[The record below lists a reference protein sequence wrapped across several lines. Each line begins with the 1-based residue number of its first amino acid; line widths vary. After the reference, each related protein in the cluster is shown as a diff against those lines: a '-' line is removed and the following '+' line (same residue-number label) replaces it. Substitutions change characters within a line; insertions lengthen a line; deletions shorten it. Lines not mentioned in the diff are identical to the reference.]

1 MEEHHRQGLCYNY
14 DEPYVRGHKCVRLFY
29 LEVSD
34 FNADDTASTEQPN
47 PDDQPPLISLSAI
60 TSIHTEDTMQIHLS
74 VGNHEFTTLLDS
86 GSTHNFIS
94 TKVAH
99 RVGLQFHSSNAH
111 M

>member
-1 MEEHHRQGLCYNY
+1 MH
-14 DEPYVRGHKCVRLFY
+14 LFY

-34 FNADDTASTEQPN
+34 FNADDTALTEQPN

-60 TSIHTEDTMQIHLS
+60 MSIHTEDTMQIRLL

-94 TKVAH
+94 TKAAH
-99 RVGLQFHSSNAH
+99 HVGL
-111 M
+111 